1 MRDGFSETG
10 RVVSFHVAASPRVP
24 PKNREKIRK
33 NSSPL
38 PTENTQSTG
47 HTKMSRY
54 CLWIFVLNSTIKP
67 SADGMPHSNVMRW
80 FALLFGSENYC
91 LPFISMRCV
100 FSNMNFFLLIVHKL
114 LAQHERPK
122 RVAGWARI
130 YHFDEEEGG
139 RYKLQLLFN
148 RFYKIGAH
156 TTREMMAEGSEQP
169 EREKK
174 RQAKARKF

>member
-1 MRDGFSETG
+1 
-10 RVVSFHVAASPRVP
+10 
-24 PKNREKIRK
+24 
-33 NSSPL
+33 
-38 PTENTQSTG
+38 
-47 HTKMSRY
+47 MSRY

-80 FALLFGSENYC
+80 FALLFGFENYC

-100 FSNMNFFLLIVHKL
+100 FFEYDFLFSLCINFLPNMKG
-114 LAQHERPK
+114 QSEWRGEREYIISMK
-122 RVAGWARI
+122 KK
-130 YHFDEEEGG
+130 G

-156 TTREMMAEGSEQP
+156 TTREMMAEGSEHRAA